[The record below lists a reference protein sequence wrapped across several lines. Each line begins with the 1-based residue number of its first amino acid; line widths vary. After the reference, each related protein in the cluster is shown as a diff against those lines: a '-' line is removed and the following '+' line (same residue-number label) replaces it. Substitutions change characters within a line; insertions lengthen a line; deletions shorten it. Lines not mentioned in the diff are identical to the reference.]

1 MGGEKT
7 TTITSSPLV
16 ISIGGHFDPIS
27 GTLKTAH
34 NETDYAFNKSVITDL
49 QKKEEGCPNEIA
61 IIVHGFG
68 LMKLRLKKDLRAD
81 CTV

>member
-16 ISIGGHFDPIS
+16 ISMRGHFDPIS

-49 QKKEEGCPNEIA
+49 QKKKRT
-61 IIVHGFG
+61 V
-68 LMKLRLKKDLRAD
+68 LMKLQLLFMDLA
-81 CTV
+81 